1 MFEKTNKTI
10 PLNILKIK
18 KKKEIWPAN
27 ISEKQLIL
35 VIIPNGKKE
44 ERHYLAVK
52 KYISVLHGIN
62 KKGDL
67 YCSNCLH
74 SIRTGNKLKSHEKAC
89 KNKIFMWNFNAIR
102 KG

>member
-18 KKKEIWPAN
+18 KKKEIWPDN

-35 VIIPNGKKE
+35 VIVPNGKKE
-44 ERHYLAVK
+44 EWHYLAVK
-52 KYISVLHGIN
+52 KYISALHGIN
-62 KKGDL
+62 KKCDL

-74 SIRTGNKLKSHEKAC
+74 SFRTGSKLKSHEKVC
-89 KNKIFMWNFNAIR
+89 KNKGFLWNCNAIR